1 MNKGRERSSG
11 TPCLHHAHEAYE
23 TYEAYQALTAM
34 KHVETASGKI
44 VCLAFVIIII
54 IDLDVFRRQP
64 LEIRLCVLVPLQG

>member
-11 TPCLHHAHEAYE
+11 TPCLYHAHEAHE
-23 TYEAYQALTAM
+23 TYEAYQASTAM

-44 VCLAFVIIII
+44 VCLAFVLII

-64 LEIRLCVLVPLQG
+64 LEIRLCVRVPLQG

>member
-11 TPCLHHAHEAYE
+11 TPCLYHAHEAHE
-23 TYEAYQALTAM
+23 TYEAYQASTAM
-34 KHVETASGKI
+34 KHAETASGQI
-44 VCLAFVIIII
+44 VCLAFVLII

>member
-11 TPCLHHAHEAYE
+11 TPCLYHTHEAHE

-34 KHVETASGKI
+34 KHVETASGQI
-44 VCLAFVIIII
+44 VCLAFVLII

>member
-11 TPCLHHAHEAYE
+11 TPCLYHAHEAHE
-23 TYEAYQALTAM
+23 TYEAYQASTAM

-44 VCLAFVIIII
+44 VCLAFVIVR
-54 IDLDVFRRQP
+54 LDVFRRQP

>member
-11 TPCLHHAHEAYE
+11 TPCLYHAHEAYE
-23 TYEAYQALTAM
+23 TYEAYQASTAM

-44 VCLAFVIIII
+44 VCLAFVII

>member
-11 TPCLHHAHEAYE
+11 TPCLYHAHEAHE
-23 TYEAYQALTAM
+23 TYEAYQASTAM

-44 VCLAFVIIII
+44 VCLAFVLII

-64 LEIRLCVLVPLQG
+64 LEIRLCVRVPL

>member
-11 TPCLHHAHEAYE
+11 TPCLYHAHEAHE
-23 TYEAYQALTAM
+23 TYEAYQASTAM

-44 VCLAFVIIII
+44 VCLAFVVIII

-64 LEIRLCVLVPLQG
+64 LEIRLCVRVPLQG

>member
-11 TPCLHHAHEAYE
+11 TPCLYHAHEAHE
-23 TYEAYQALTAM
+23 TYEAYQASTAM

-44 VCLAFVIIII
+44 VCLAFVVII

>member
-11 TPCLHHAHEAYE
+11 TPCLYHTHEAHE